1 MKSCSGLLDTNEVY
15 ASYSLLFGQS
25 VGGKDEARRLFGVPV
40 CVVDYADDM
49 IQPDLAMP
57 LKFLNIL
64 KWTGTSSVCS
74 LKIL

>member
-1 MKSCSGLLDTNEVY
+1 MKSCSGLPDTNEVY
-15 ASYSLLFGQS
+15 TSYSLLFGQS

-40 CVVDYADDM
+40 RVLGYVYDM

-64 KWTGTSSVCS
+64 KWRGTSSVCS
-74 LKIL
+74 LKML

>member
-1 MKSCSGLLDTNEVY
+1 MKSCSGLLDTDEVC
-15 ASYSLLFGQS
+15 ASYGLLFGQS

-40 CVVDYADDM
+40 RVVDYAYNRVE
-49 IQPDLAMP
+49 PDVAIP